1 MKLVRKSACIL
12 LFRNI
17 GQLEIFLVHP
27 GGPFWANK
35 NDGAWSIPKGEYSD
49 NEEALVAAIREFKE
63 ETGLKVSGDFILLEP
78 VLQKAGKQVHA
89 WAVEGDIDANA
100 ITSNLFEMEWPPR
113 SGKFKSFPEVDKAA
127 WFALD
132 KAKQKINPAQIGLI
146 EQLLDKLSQ

>member
-1 MKLVRKSACIL
+1 MKLVRKSAGIL

-17 GQLEIFLVHP
+17 GHLEIFLVHP

-35 NDGAWSIPKGEYSD
+35 DDGAWSIPKGEYSD
-49 NEEALVAAIREFKE
+49 NEEALEAAIREFKE
-63 ETGLKVSGDFILLEP
+63 ETGLEVRGDFMPLEP
-78 VLQKAGKQVHA
+78 VLQKAGKQVLA
-89 WAVEGDIDANA
+89 WAVEGDVDAKA
-100 ITSNLFEMEWPPR
+100 ITSNAFKMEWPPR

-146 EQLLDKLSQ
+146 EQLHYKLSQ